1 MTIPNDHKQICSS
14 YGAPTSGNANGNT
27 GDSVTVPQLTPGN
40 DGASYPSEDENSGV
54 ADTANPP
61 AANPPAPSSQVSS
74 APAVAPQPTTVGTI
88 VTKSDYITPDPT
100 FEPTPESSSP
110 VPDTPA
116 PNSPAAPEPAPPAT
130 TNYIMPDLTQSTPES
145 TEPSTPEPTHESPPT
160 HTGPRPRPTHEWP
173 GAAPFWQP
181 KPHDHEGDWHSEGGP
196 APPKPENT
204 LIAPAVQDDDFS
216 LLDFL
221 RKAEE

>member
-1 MTIPNDHKQICSS
+1 M
-14 YGAPTSGNANGNT
+14 A
-27 GDSVTVPQLTPGN
+27 VTVLCL
-40 DGASYPSEDENSGV
+40 V
-54 ADTANPP
+54 
-61 AANPPAPSSQVSS
+61 
-74 APAVAPQPTTVGTI
+74 TVGI
-88 VTKSDYITPDPT
+88 LRQFIMEVTLAARDHILDLSRP
-100 FEPTPESSSP
+100 
-110 VPDTPA
+110 
-116 PNSPAAPEPAPPAT
+116 APEPAPPAT